1 MATWADVE
9 AQGYGVVDDAPG
21 VRRVAAEG
29 VLLYVRDDDQETID
43 ALANPAPPE
52 PTPLAESTPAAVVPQ
67 LAKDASLA
75 DVIARLNELT
85 A

>member
-9 AQGYGVVDDAPG
+9 ARGFSCPQSAPG
-21 VRRVAAEG
+21 VRCVMGEG
-29 VLLYVRDDDQETID
+29 VLTYVREDDQETID
-43 ALANPAPPE
+43 ALANPPKPDPVVE
-52 PTPLAESTPAAVVPQ
+52 PTPVAVVPQ
-67 LAKDASLA
+67 LDPKTASLA